1 MHTKE
6 PWEIFHYA
14 TRSLTG
20 VCVPYP
26 GGDGATIADFVN
38 REYAERAVACVNA
51 CVGIKDPAALRELVE
66 AAKTLLAGI
75 ERGDKKAR
83 DSFNPGEAAWTMDDD
98 EVKALAAAI
107 AKVQG

>member
-20 VCVPYP
+20 VCVPDP
-26 GGDGATIADFVN
+26 EGDGATIADFVD
-38 REYAERAVACVNA
+38 REDAERAVACVNA
-51 CVGIKDPAALRELVE
+51 CAGIKDPAAIRELVE
-66 AAKTLLAGI
+66 VAQKCDNRLRHATQRLRLTHDPNYAVILEQAA
-75 ERGDKKAR
+75 
-83 DSFNPGEAAWTMDDD
+83 DS
-98 EVKALAAAI
+98 LAAAI